1 MFRILLPGAAEDLL
15 LDFVPS
21 LEKTLTLSVGP
32 DPEVPVVDPDG
43 LVLLDLDAVGA
54 DDEADGGKSTRLAPL
69 ILPGRF
75 RSQCLLPS

>member
-1 MFRILLPGAAEDLL
+1 MLFDL
-15 LDFVPS
+15 VPS

-32 DPEVPVVDPDG
+32 DAPVVDPDG

-75 RSQCLLPS
+75 RSQFLLPS